1 MAKRSRVRIFSATTT
16 TALESRIE
24 NILNAEGNKNVYI
37 QSISISH
44 DEYHYYAAVVFN
56 TEVTEK

>member
-16 TALESRIE
+16 IDLESRIE
-24 NILNAEGNKNVYI
+24 DILNAEGNKNVYI

-44 DEYHYYAAVVFN
+44 DEYR
-56 TEVTEK
+56 

>member
-44 DEYHYYAAVVFN
+44 DEYRYYAAVVFN